1 MISNFHFDHKEFS
14 MNPLFVTAGLILLSF
29 SLQAAEPDQESE
41 ILATRGKGVVT
52 QGVFSARAEKIPAE
66 ARLATLR
73 DGNRL
78 EDVIY
83 DLLLNSQL
91 AADAR
96 EAGFDK
102 ESHIQARM
110 QLAAETELSAAWLQN
125 YKETRPVADYEQMA
139 REYYQINKKKIVT
152 SRKVDV
158 SHILIS
164 TKERSPEEALV
175 LATSLREQLQSDPSL
190 FDEMITEYS
199 EDPSAASNQGRFFA
213 VKPGAMVKPFEDTA
227 FTLDE
232 GEISEPV
239 KTQYGY
245 HIIRLDAKI
254 APQQMSFEDVKERL
268 IANQK
273 KQHIDRIILNY
284 LDGFASQDV
293 EISQEALELL
303 VDRLFGEDY
312 VDPYT
317 NGGAK

>member
-1 MISNFHFDHKEFS
+1 V
-14 MNPLFVTAGLILLSF
+14 NPLFVIVSLLVF
-29 SLQAAEPDQESE
+29 SLPLEAKESDQDSE

-52 QGVFSARAEKIPAE
+52 QGVFTARAEKIPAKD
-66 ARLATLR
+66 RLMALR

-78 EDVIY
+78 QDVIN

-91 AADAR
+91 ATEAR

-110 QLAAETELSAAWLQN
+110 QLAAETELSAAWLQH

-175 LATSLREQLQSDPSL
+175 LATSLRERLQSDPSL

-213 VKPGAMVKPFEDTA
+213 VKPGTMVKPFEDTA

-232 GEISEPV
+232 GKISEPV
-239 KTQYGY
+239 RTEYGY

-254 APQQMSFEDVKERL
+254 APEQMSFEDVKERL
-268 IANQK
+268 IASQT

-284 LDGFASQDV
+284 LDGFAAHDV
-293 EISQEALELL
+293 EIPQEALELL

>member
-1 MISNFHFDHKEFS
+1 
-14 MNPLFVTAGLILLSF
+14 MNPILIILIFLVFPFTAL
-29 SLQAAEPDQESE
+29 AAEPDQDSE

-52 QGVFSARAEKIPAE
+52 QGVFTARAEKIPSAD
-66 ARLATLR
+66 RLMTLR

-78 EDVIY
+78 QDVIN

-91 AADAR
+91 AAAAR

-102 ESHIQARM
+102 ESLVQARM
-110 QLAAETELSAAWLQN
+110 QLAAETELSAAWLQH
-125 YKETRPVADYEQMA
+125 YKETRPAADYEQMA
-139 REYYQINKKKIVT
+139 REYHQVNKDKIVT
-152 SRKVDV
+152 SQKVDV

-164 TKERSPEEALV
+164 TQERSPEDALAR
-175 LATSLREQLQSDPSL
+175 ATSLREQLESDPSL

-213 VKPGAMVKPFEDTA
+213 VKPGTMVKPFEDAA

-232 GEISEPV
+232 GKISEPV
-239 KTQYGY
+239 RTEYGY

-268 IANQK
+268 IASQK
-273 KQHIDRIILNY
+273 KQHIDRILLNY
-284 LDGFASQDV
+284 LNGFAAHDV
-293 EISQEALELL
+293 EMPQEALELL

-317 NGGAK
+317 NGGEK

>member
-1 MISNFHFDHKEFS
+1 
-14 MNPLFVTAGLILLSF
+14 MNPLFVIVGLIILSF
-29 SLQAAEPDQESE
+29 SLQAADPDQDSE

-52 QGVFSARAEKIPAE
+52 QGVFTARAEKIPAKD
-66 ARLATLR
+66 RLMTLR

-78 EDVIY
+78 QDVIN

-91 AADAR
+91 AVEAR

-110 QLAAETELSAAWLQN
+110 QLAAETELASAWLQN

-164 TKERSPEEALV
+164 AKERSPEEALV

-190 FDEMITEYS
+190 FNEMITEYS

-213 VKPGAMVKPFEDTA
+213 VKPGTMVKPFEDTA

-232 GEISEPV
+232 GKISEPV
-239 KTQYGY
+239 RTEYGY

-268 IANQK
+268 IASQE

-284 LDGFASQDV
+284 LDGFAAHDV
-293 EISQEALELL
+293 EIPQEALELL

-317 NGGAK
+317 NDGEK